1 VEVEVYA
8 DMVKEKLEEEQEQ
21 EDELAE
27 EEEEINCDKI

>member
-27 EEEEINCDKI
+27 EEENNCDKI

>member
-1 VEVEVYA
+1 MEVEVYA

-27 EEEEINCDKI
+27 EEENNCDKI